1 MWSTQLARAG
11 TLARAV
17 RRSGRTDLSNFM
29 DLNWTFLL
37 GGGAGGDGGGLAG
50 TSHFGIGGGGGGG
63 CSGGLAVPPVLHVLR
78 IVCNICT
85 LARIAPTDVT
95 EGTNIALDSWN
106 SLGPRVLG
114 VITNLAK
121 PAHPELA
128 AAAVSEL
135 STTPTTGATPPCVL
149 LASLL

>member
-17 RRSGRTDLSNFM
+17 RRSGRTDFK
-29 DLNWTFLL
+29 DLNWAVLL

-63 CSGGLAVPPVLHVLR
+63 CSGGLAVPPALHVLR
-78 IVCNICT
+78 IMRIFCAICN
-85 LARIAPTDVT
+85 LARIAPADVI
-95 EGTNIALDSWN
+95 EG
-106 SLGPRVLG
+106 
-114 VITNLAK
+114 TNLAK